1 MAASNEERIAA
12 LFQSYREVLPGR
24 MHEMESKW
32 EELKQ
37 GWNPPCAV
45 ELERAF
51 HSIAGTAPTF
61 DLPEIGEAARA
72 IEHDIRAIIKGEADF
87 NSAMIHE
94 IDVKIHALR
103 NTMLNSLS

>member
-1 MAASNEERIAA
+1 MAASSEERIAA
-12 LFQSYREVLPGR
+12 LFKSYREVLPGR

-37 GWNPPCAV
+37 GWHPPCAV

-61 DLPEIGEAARA
+61 DLPEIGEAARV
-72 IEHDIRAIIKGEADF
+72 IEHDIRSVIKGDADF

-94 IDVKIHALR
+94 IDVKMHALR
-103 NTMLNSLS
+103 NTMINSLS